1 MKEKIKEKMKKIFEN
16 GTGALILLFVLEIAL
31 IMFVV
36 PNMYDDAWFIKQ
48 ITNEIDPE
56 TNQVIEHTIPD
67 FVKGRYHSWSSRVII
82 EFVLCLTLKTSK
94 YVWILIEALMV
105 TLVGYS
111 ISKIFTK
118 ENHRSN
124 NLILVAMIL
133 IYPYTIMHQAGW
145 AATTINY
152 MWPLATCLFALIP
165 IKKIWYKEKIRFWE
179 YPLYTLALIF
189 AGNQEQTSAILVC
202 FYLLFTIILT
212 VRDKKINAYMI
223 VQTLLA
229 IASIV
234 FILTCPGNYVRQE
247 DEMRRFI
254 DFGMLTV
261 IDKFVLGFTS
271 TFCEIID
278 GKNIVYT
285 MLTLMLAVYVFS
297 NYKEKLYRV
306 IALIPLISILALGHF
321 APITFATFPN
331 LEIFRDLLITE
342 DVMLTVENCNNLYY
356 IMPIIFAFMNFICI
370 GMSILLLTKKFKNN
384 IAILIYLAGLA
395 SRIILGFSP
404 TVFVSK
410 SRTMIFFDFA
420 MIIISYMI
428 WQEISKNKKESK
440 GINLV
445 STMIYCT
452 AAVQY
457 LNVLVYIYSKQR
469 IY

>member
-1 MKEKIKEKMKKIFEN
+1 MKEKLKEKIKKIFEN
-16 GTGALILLFVLEIAL
+16 GTGSLILLFILEIIL
-31 IMFVV
+31 IFFVT
-36 PNMYDDAWFIKQ
+36 PNMYDDEWFIKQ
-48 ITNEIDPE
+48 ITNELDPE

-67 FVKGRYHSWSSRVII
+67 FVKGRYSNWSSRVII
-82 EFVLCLTLKTSK
+82 EFILCLTLKTSK
-94 YVWILIEALMV
+94 YLWILIEALMV

-118 ENHRSN
+118 ENPRTN

-152 MWPLATCLFALIP
+152 MWPLATCLFALVP
-165 IKKIWYKEKIRFWE
+165 IKKIWDNEKIKIWE
-179 YPLYTLALIF
+179 YPLYTISLIF

-202 FYLLFTIILT
+202 FYILFTIILT
-212 VRDKKINAYMI
+212 VRDKKIKPYMI
-223 VQTLLA
+223 IQTLIA
-229 IASIV
+229 IASII

-254 DFGMLTV
+254 DFGMLTI

-271 TFCEIID
+271 TFSEIIS

-285 MLTLMLAVYVFS
+285 LLTSLLAIYVFT
-297 NYKEKLYRV
+297 NYKERLYRV
-306 IALIPLISILALGHF
+306 VALIPILSILVLGHLT
-321 APITFATFPN
+321 PITFTTFPN

-342 DVMLTVENCNNLYY
+342 DILLTVENCNNLYY
-356 IMPIIFAFMNFICI
+356 VVPIIFAFANFICV
-370 GMSILLLTKKFKNN
+370 GMSILLLTKQFKNN

-404 TVFVSK
+404 TVFVSQ

-420 MIIISYMI
+420 MIIISYII
-428 WQEISKNKKESK
+428 WQQLSKKETK
-440 GINLV
+440 QINLI
-445 STMIYCT
+445 STMIKCT

-457 LNVLVYIYSKQR
+457 LNVLVYIYSKQKL
-469 IY
+469 Y

>member
-1 MKEKIKEKMKKIFEN
+1 MKEKLKEKIKKIFEN
-16 GTGALILLFVLEIAL
+16 GTGALILLFVLEIIL
-31 IMFVV
+31 VMFVT
-36 PNMYDDAWFIKQ
+36 PNLYDDAWFIKQ

-67 FVKGRYHSWSSRVII
+67 FVKGRYSNWSSRVII
-82 EFVLCLTLKTSK
+82 EFILCLTLKTSK
-94 YVWILIEALMV
+94 YLWILIESLMV

-118 ENHRSN
+118 ENKRSN
-124 NLILVAMIL
+124 NLMLVAMIL
-133 IYPYTIMHQAGW
+133 IYPYSIMHQAGW

-165 IKKIWYKEKIRFWE
+165 IKKIWDKEKFKVWE
-179 YPLYTLALIF
+179 YPLYTLALLF

-202 FYLLFTIILT
+202 FYILFTIIIT
-212 VRDKKINAYMI
+212 VRDKKLKPYMVI
-223 VQTLLA
+223 QTLLA

-254 DFGMLTV
+254 DFRMLNV

-271 TFCEIID
+271 TYCEILD
-278 GKNIVYT
+278 GNNIVYT
-285 MLTLMLAVYVFS
+285 LLTAMLAIYVFT

-306 IALIPLISILALGHF
+306 IALIPLISILVLGHF

-356 IMPIIFAFMNFICI
+356 VMPILFAFMNFICI

-420 MIIISYMI
+420 MIIISYII
-428 WQEISKNKKESK
+428 WQEISKDKKESK
-440 GINLV
+440 PINLINIAIK
-445 STMIYCT
+445 TT

-469 IY
+469 LY